1 MKKNKKNKNLSGF
14 IVYIS
19 FIFCFTILGVSYIYI
34 KEEIEKTQYEIEKL
48 HEINTSNT
56 NIVKEL
62 QSNKEFLMSEKYIS
76 NYLSEQM
83 TVVVP
88 ETLIIEIEMSK

>member
-1 MKKNKKNKNLSGF
+1 MRKKKQNKNLSGF

-19 FIFCFTILGVSYIYI
+19 FIFTFTILGVSYIYI

-48 HEINTSNT
+48 HAINISNI

-76 NYLSEQM
+76 NFLSQEM
-83 TVVVP
+83 TVAVP
-88 ETLIIEIEMSK
+88 ETLIIEVEVTK